1 MASRQQ
7 SRTSSQSSNGRR
19 RRDDGDQE
27 QRARRRNDAPAN
39 EPAPRSRGRQQ
50 QDYEEQDGWASAFH
64 RPENEGNQPKFTGQ
78 GLDVNGD
85 PIEVAI
91 WVKRARS
98 GQKYLRIHIQE
109 PWQGDEDSDLD
120 DDDFGG
126 DHDGDDGELPF

>member
-39 EPAPRSRGRQQ
+39 EPAPRPRGRQQ
-50 QDYEEQDGWASAFH
+50 QNDYEEQDGWASAFH

-78 GLDVNGD
+78 GLDANGD

-120 DDDFGG
+120 DDDFG